1 MIATVISIATILT
14 VQLLGLP
21 DAHAFVNV
29 AGPQALARPALDAQ
43 ATHALVQ
50 VAAASI
56 SADVAT
62 APPLAEES
70 TYLFRDQFRIHA
82 EASGPKDGQ
91 PVMLI
96 HGFGCSSTYW
106 RATRSTLV
114 DAGYRVHAIDLLG
127 QGKSAKPGRS
137 EGVEYSINL
146 WAEQVDA
153 YARDVVAKERA
164 GGGVGGLFDGLF
176 GNNSNRRD
184 GIVLMGNSLG
194 SLVALSAALGDHTDS
209 QDSEATDLSATASAS
224 AYLPGQVKGLCFFNC
239 GVGLNSRGIVD
250 EPQWSPFQRFLFTT
264 VLNTLDV
271 LLFKNPPV
279 LTYLLSEVV
288 TKDLLRG
295 ALEGLYRYDPT
306 RVDDE
311 LVDSFYYPAK
321 DEGAPE
327 ALGQIY
333 TNNPGLSPMDLH
345 EKYSDMAASLP
356 IHLVWGDDD
365 AVTPLSGG
373 VGTFY
378 SGLANDETIV
388 TMDVVES
395 VGHIPFDDNPI
406 ECNGSMLR
414 WIEAL

>member
-1 MIATVISIATILT
+1 MIATAISIVAILC
-14 VQLLGLP
+14 VQLLALP
-21 DAHAFVNV
+21 VAHAFI
-29 AGPQALARPALDAQ
+29 AGPQAGVARPANANGEQ
-43 ATHALVQ
+43 ATRLR
-50 VAAASI
+50 VAAASV

-62 APPLAEES
+62 AAPLAEES
-70 TYLFRDQFRIHA
+70 TYLFRDQFKIHA

-146 WAEQVDA
+146 WASIVDA

-164 GGGVGGLFDGLF
+164 GGGLFDGLF
-176 GNNSNRRD
+176 GTTTNKSD
-184 GIVLMGNSLG
+184 GIVLVGNSLG
-194 SLVALSAALGDHTDS
+194 SLVALSAALGDHTNS
-209 QDSEATDLSATASAS
+209 QSNEASDAAASAS
-224 AYLPGQVKGLCFFNC
+224 AYLPGRVKGLCFFNC

-264 VLNTLDV
+264 VLNTLDL

-333 TNNPGLSPMDLH
+333 TNDPGLSPMDLH

-378 SGLANDETIV
+378 SGLSNDETTSV

-414 WIEAL
+414 WVEAL